1 MLNNLFVKLKFNK
14 MLRNGLYI
22 IATPIGNLQDTSAR
36 ALDILREADIIACE
50 DTRVAK
56 KLFTLLG
63 LPLSKKFIKYED
75 HSEEKQA
82 QNLIDL
88 INEGA
93 AVALISDAGSPLI
106 SDPGYK
112 LVRKCRTQ
120 NVYVTAIPGACAV
133 ITALQLSGLPTNRFM
148 FAGFI
153 PNKDKARVDL
163 FNELKNID
171 TTLVFYETAPRLMK
185 TLEVMSAVFAAR
197 EIAVA
202 RELTKMYEET
212 VAGSFAEVTQHFT
225 ENEPRGEFVVMI
237 APPAVAEYGLD
248 DVRGILQKRLAE
260 TSLKTA
266 VKEICEQYKL
276 NKNEVYALALELK
289 DE

>member
-1 MLNNLFVKLKFNK
+1 

-22 IATPIGNLQDTSAR
+22 ISTPIGNLQDISAR
-36 ALDILREADIIACE
+36 ATEILREADVIACE
-50 DTRVAK
+50 DTRVSR
-56 KLFTLLG
+56 KLFSLLG
-63 LPLSKKFIKYED
+63 LPQDKQFIKYED
-75 HSEEKQA
+75 HSEEKNSQH
-82 QNLIDL
+82 LIDL
-88 INEGA
+88 ILENH

-112 LVRKCRTQ
+112 LVRKCREQ
-120 NVYVTAIPGACAV
+120 DVYVTAIPGACAV

-153 PNKDKARVDL
+153 PNKDKARANL

-171 TTLVFYETAPRLMK
+171 TTLIFYETAPRLLK
-185 TLEVMSAVFAAR
+185 TLQQAAEIFANREV
-197 EIAVA
+197 AVA
-202 RELTKMYEET
+202 RELTKMFEET
-212 VAGSFAEVTQHFT
+212 VSGDFAAVTEHF
-225 ENEPRGEFVVMI
+225 EQNEPRGEFVLMI
-237 APPAVAEYGLD
+237 APPTEKEYKID
-248 DVRGILQKRLAE
+248 DVREILQQRLHE

-276 NKNEVYALALELK
+276 NKNEVYDLALELK